1 MGPMPEGPGI
11 LISLGLCRVP
21 LFPEFPIKLVAYRD
35 DCMSPKDVELTE
47 DANMLDDDIEF
58 CKRVAFNDI
67 LRPIMML
74 FKIDRKA
81 VDMRFATYQLH
92 FSYCEYFHLRRHHP
106 PLILHSDAVDDDYG
120 DH

>member
-1 MGPMPEGPGI
+1 MPEGPGI
-11 LISLGLCRVP
+11 LISLGLCLVP

-47 DANMLDDDIEF
+47 DVNMLDDEIEF

-67 LRPIMML
+67 LRPIMMHC
-74 FKIDRKA
+74 KIDLEDDVRLS
-81 VDMRFATYQLH
+81 TYQLH
-92 FSYCEYFHLRRHHP
+92 FSYCEYVHLRHHHP